1 MLNSSRDRERR
12 TGIIRKARQR
22 ENTCGAKTATHKNQN
37 ITGSRQSI
45 RGMSENSNKREM
57 TVDGSMYFYTFFVF
71 PREPIWLV
79 HGC

>member
-37 ITGSRQSI
+37 ITGNIVKNLMPDKAKQTNQSWY
-45 RGMSENSNKREM
+45 
-57 TVDGSMYFYTFFVF
+57 V
-71 PREPIWLV
+71 
-79 HGC
+79 